1 MSIVVGESLR
11 KTEALSAGGV
21 AVKNCMFFLYSSIIF
36 YEYLHIFRVENIRYD
51 SVVSAFF
58 RKHISLLR
66 SIMKKYIGV
75 YMVLFSILLFIFLT
89 GGISQGIILDK
100 YDFSYASDGVKG
112 TTIFLIHNVII
123 SLVCMIACIIS
134 ACMKENRTR
143 LKWIIPVVML
153 ILIVLFLSIV
163 YKSQTGGITGRP
175 NENFYTL
182 LEYSKI

>member
-1 MSIVVGESLR
+1 
-11 KTEALSAGGV
+11 
-21 AVKNCMFFLYSSIIF
+21 
-36 YEYLHIFRVENIRYD
+36 
-51 SVVSAFF
+51 
-58 RKHISLLR
+58 
-66 SIMKKYIGV
+66 MKKYIGV

-112 TTIFLIHNVII
+112 TTIFLVHNVII

-134 ACMKENRTR
+134 ACMKENQTR

-153 ILIVLFLSIV
+153 ILIVLFLPIV